1 MLKIA
6 LFYVCLVLQLKFYP
20 IIFLRRVIRVLD
32 IGHID
37 SEYEWMK
44 MGVDTKV
51 KLHHKHTAEHNF
63 DQDIEFIED
72 EAYNSQVLTVLS

>member
-1 MLKIA
+1 
-6 LFYVCLVLQLKFYP
+6 
-20 IIFLRRVIRVLD
+20 
-32 IGHID
+32 
-37 SEYEWMK
+37 MK

-51 KLHHKHTAEHNF
+51 KFNHKHTAEHNF

>member
-6 LFYVCLVLQLKFYP
+6 LFYVCLVLQLKILSYNLFKKGY
-20 IIFLRRVIRVLD
+20 RVLD

-63 DQDIEFIED
+63 DQD
-72 EAYNSQVLTVLS
+72 S